1 MKNYQLI
8 MKDSIMWIEFEPQ
21 ISGIHQFSPKVA
33 MFPSRDLKSETSV
46 SGLCVGGDVD
56 Y

>member
-8 MKDSIMWIEFEPQ
+8 REDSNLLIEFEPQ

-33 MFPSRDLKSETSV
+33 VFPSRDLKSETSV
-46 SGLCVGGDVD
+46 SSLRVADDVD

>member
-1 MKNYQLI
+1 MKNYQPI
-8 MKDSIMWIEFEPQ
+8 RKGSILWIEFQSQ

-33 MFPSRDLKSETSV
+33 IFPSRDLKSETSV
-46 SGLCVGGDVD
+46 SGLRVADDLD